1 MRRFPQT
8 MTISSNVTGVN
19 RARNGTER
27 GTVQINLLTLDES
40 VRAADIAKCEQKNGR
55 PKTSG
60 GRLNASCIRDF
71 YIALMRRE
79 SPDNLRPVVLR

>member
-1 MRRFPQT
+1 MQRFPQT
-8 MTISSNVTGVN
+8 MPSNVTGLN
-19 RARNGTER
+19 RNRNGTER

-40 VRAADIAKCEQKNGR
+40 VRAADIAKYAQKNDR

-60 GRLNASCIRDF
+60 GRLDALCIRDF

>member
-8 MTISSNVTGVN
+8 MTTSSNVTGVN

-40 VRAADIAKCEQKNGR
+40 VRAADIAKCAQKNGR

>member
-1 MRRFPQT
+1 MQRFPQT
-8 MTISSNVTGVN
+8 MPSNVTGLN
-19 RARNGTER
+19 RNRNGTER
-27 GTVQINLLTLDES
+27 GTVQINLLTLNES
-40 VRAADIAKCEQKNGR
+40 VWAADVAKCAQKNGH

-60 GRLNASCIRDF
+60 GRLDASCIRNF